1 MANFYLI
8 KYKDK
13 DGSTQTIIDEESD
26 MITSKHICRD
36 MQKELQRQNGVEYPT
51 FAVEKI
57 TKEQFDYL
65 KRKGYFAL

>member
-13 DGSTQTIIDEESD
+13 NGSIQTIIDKESD
-26 MITSKHICRD
+26 MITPELICRD
-36 MQKELQRQNGVEYPT
+36 MKKELQRQNEVEYPT

-57 TKEQFDYL
+57 TKEQFCYF
-65 KRKGYFAL
+65 KKKGYYAI